1 VAPTLCGGSLSAA
14 DFDRSVWKIMYPL
27 FVAEGLIDPS
37 ERVSRKDAGF
47 FVSVL

>member
-1 VAPTLCGGSLSAA
+1 
-14 DFDRSVWKIMYPL
+14 MYPL
-27 FVAEGLIDPS
+27 FVTKGLIDPS